1 MLASNPVVEV
11 RSLRIGGWRGSC
23 YPWVS
28 EAQAAELT
36 MPNPRFL
43 SLLRCLRLVVTI
55 AVMLMLTGRVPV
67 PASGQDG
74 VPDLRGPLRLT
85 AEARDGHI
93 RTCRAIGLRLAT
105 NRQVPRPTSA
115 EVNVMQE
122 KYCDCV
128 VNQFEDRSSKL
139 QFLMIMEQAMQ
150 VRAMLPF
157 EHNLRELPKVRA
169 AAVANGFS
177 RADYDSAQAELP
189 AIALAAVNTCN
200 MTD

>member
-1 MLASNPVVEV
+1 
-11 RSLRIGGWRGSC
+11 
-23 YPWVS
+23 
-28 EAQAAELT
+28 

-43 SLLRCLRLVVTI
+43 SFLRCLKLLVTI

-67 PASGQDG
+67 PASGQDP

-93 RTCRAIGLRLAT
+93 RTCRSIGLRLAT
-105 NRQVPRPTSA
+105 NRQASSRPTA
-115 EVNVMQE
+115 AQVNEMQE

-128 VNQFEDRSSKL
+128 INQFEDRSSKL
-139 QFLMIMEQAMQ
+139 QFLMIMEQALQ
-150 VRAMLPF
+150 IRAMLPF

-189 AIALAAVNTCN
+189 VIAMAAVNACN
-200 MTD
+200 MTE